1 MSTDLWMLPRVKVVG
16 TRLSDT
22 LNGTADDEKLI
33 GGRRSDVLLGGNGR
47 DVLMGGRG
55 DDTLTGGAGA
65 DLFVISRGNDLITDF
80 NPEEGDRVVYRSDPG
95 LLQLP
100 VAEGTL
106 LATIDQKY
114 STTVANVRPSD
125 LFEASEQRLKPTIA
139 LQFNSGHGK
148 PFKLES
154 AETDFQQSLG
164 MMQRGKLGKRRGM
177 TFPQDGLVRKSV
189 YMFNCLE
196 PLDILFLDSD
206 VIVDVVHRA
215 PVCTSDV
222 SSDCPLF
229 GSGQEFDSW
238 IEFRAGT
245 LKRQGVSIGDQ
256 VMIDSLL

>member
-1 MSTDLWMLPRVKVVG
+1 MLTTDLWTLPRSRVIG

-33 GGRRSDVLLGGNGR
+33 GGRRSDVLLGGSGR
-47 DVLMGGRG
+47 DVLIGGRG

-95 LLQLP
+95 FLQLP
-100 VAEGTL
+100 IVGGTL
-106 LATIDQKY
+106 LTTIDQKY

-125 LFEASEQRLKPTIA
+125 LFVASEQRLNPTIE
-139 LQFNSGHGK
+139 LRFNSGHGK

-154 AETDFQQSLG
+154 AETDLQQSLG
-164 MMQRGKLGKRRGM
+164 MMQRGRLGKRRGM
-177 TFPQDGLVRKSV
+177 IFPQDSLVRKNV

-206 VIVDVVHRA
+206 IVVDVVHRA

-222 SSDCPLF
+222 PSDCPLF
-229 GSGQEFDSW
+229 SSDQEFDSW
-238 IEFRAGT
+238 VELRAGT
-245 LKRQGVSIGDQ
+245 LRRQNVNIGDQ
-256 VMIDSLL
+256 LILNTL

>member
-1 MSTDLWMLPRVKVVG
+1 MSTDLWRLPRVRVVG

-22 LNGTADDEKLI
+22 LNGTLDDKKLI
-33 GGRRSDVLLGGNGR
+33 GNRGSDVLLGGNGR

-100 VAEGTL
+100 VAEGAL
-106 LATIDQKY
+106 LATIDRTY

-139 LQFNSGHGK
+139 LQFNSGHGE

-177 TFPQDGLVRKSV
+177 IFPQDSLVRKSV

-206 VIVDVVHRA
+206 VVVDVVHRA
-215 PVCTSDV
+215 PVCTSDA

-229 GSGQEFDSW
+229 SSGQEFDSLV
-238 IEFRAGT
+238 ELRAGT
-245 LKRQGVSIGDQ
+245 LRRQNIGIGDQ
-256 VMIDSLL
+256 LILGSLS